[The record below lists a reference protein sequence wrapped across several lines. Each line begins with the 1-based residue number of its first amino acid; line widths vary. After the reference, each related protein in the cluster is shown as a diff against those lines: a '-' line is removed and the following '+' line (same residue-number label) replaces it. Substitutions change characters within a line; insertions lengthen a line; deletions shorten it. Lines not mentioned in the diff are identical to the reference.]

1 MPKARIILKRPLL
14 TEKSTQLQDKLN
26 QVAFEVDEDANKLQ
40 ICNEVQKRFH
50 VKVTKVRTMH
60 FRGKLKRLGRFQ
72 GRRSSWKKA
81 IVTLAPG
88 QKIEFFENV

>member
-1 MPKARIILKRPLL
+1 MPKVRSILKRPLL
-14 TEKSTQLQDKLN
+14 TEKSTQLQDNLN
-26 QVAFEVDEDANKLQ
+26 QVAFEVDRNANKLQ
-40 ICNEVQKRFH
+40 IRQEVEKRFE

-60 FRGKLKRLGRFQ
+60 FRGKLKRMGRFE

-81 IVTLAPG
+81 IVTLAEG